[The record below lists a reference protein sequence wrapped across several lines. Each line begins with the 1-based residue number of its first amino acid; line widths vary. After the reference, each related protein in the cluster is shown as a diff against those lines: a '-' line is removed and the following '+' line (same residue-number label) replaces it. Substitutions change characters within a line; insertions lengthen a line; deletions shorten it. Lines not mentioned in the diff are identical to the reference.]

1 MLVHVW
7 SEFGRRA
14 AENGD
19 SGTDHGAAGV
29 GFLLGTRVAG
39 KMVGEFPGLQK
50 GLDTDGNVSATSD
63 FRGVYSALLEQWFA
77 VDAAAVIPQ
86 AASFSRPKLV
96 A

>member
-14 AENGD
+14 EENGD

-29 GFLLGTRVAG
+29 GFLIGTRVAG
-39 KMVGEFPGLQK
+39 TMVGEFPGLQT
-50 GLDTDGNVSATSD
+50 GLDDDGNVVGTSD
-63 FRGVYSALLEQWFA
+63 FRGVYAALLEQWFG
-77 VDAAAVIPQ
+77 VDAAAVIPN
-86 AASFSRPKLV
+86 AASFSRPTLI